1 MTLTIITYYYVLH
14 FYPFIILHSIT
25 PAFIIFITK
34 SLLRSFT
41 SLLHHHNCNHDITSL
56 FHDCY
61 IIITFTI
68 ITLLLHHY
76 YLLLKIHYYILF
88 HYYYTYFI
96 INDSSLQRET
106 HVLMIPLLRVM
117 QREASIITFLLPII
131 RSLLHWVLLFYYY
144 SSLPIS
150 VSRTCRWTSWLFN
163 WAL

>member
-68 ITLLLHHY
+68 ITLLLHY
-76 YLLLKIHYYILF
+76 YYVLLKIHYYILF

-96 INDSSLQRET
+96 IITKGNSCIND
-106 HVLMIPLLRVM
+106 
-117 QREASIITFLLPII
+117 SIITCYAKG
-131 RSLLHWVLLFYYY
+131 SLHYYIFITY
-144 SSLPIS
+144 Y
-150 VSRTCRWTSWLFN
+150 
-163 WAL
+163 